1 MDTEGHDFGRLI
13 PLMRLLHRSRVTFS
27 VKGTASQCEE

>member
-13 PLMRLLHRSRVTFS
+13 PLMRLLPQVQGHL
-27 VKGTASQCEE
+27 QC